1 MFYVIVIAV
10 VAVVVINV
18 NASVFIMAKSLQI
31 DRAVDGNL
39 KPVKDSDG
47 TLTGLEISTNK
58 VRTKALD
65 VMGNLNVFGAITT
78 STEKH
83 VSIIN
88 TGFFHSNGKV
98 FIPLNG
104 YIFEQTTTS
113 TRNEYVA
120 MIAPFNGRVLKVFA
134 RSENRCE
141 DVIIGFHKSSDN
153 TEVPNSTATSSVTV
167 NMPQDDITAEFDFR
181 DLDNT
186 FVAGD
191 IVAFSFEPEIA
202 SSDTNVT
209 VVLEYEVSK

>member
-1 MFYVIVIAV
+1 MIAL
-10 VAVVVINV
+10 VAAVAINAT
-18 NASVFIMAKSLQI
+18 ASVFIMAKDLQI

-47 TLTGLEISTNK
+47 TLTALEVSTDK

-65 VMGNLNVFGAITT
+65 VVGDVNVFGAITT

-83 VSIIN
+83 ISIIN
-88 TGFFHSNGKV
+88 TGFFHSSGKV

-120 MIAPFNGRVLKVFA
+120 MITPFAGRVLKVFA
-134 RSENRCE
+134 RSENRCD
-141 DVIIGFHKSSDN
+141 DVIIGFHKSSEG
-153 TEVPNSTATSSVTV
+153 TEVPNSTATSSVTIAMSV
-167 NMPQDDITAEFDFR
+167 DDTTAEFDFR
-181 DLDNT
+181 NLDNS

-191 IVAFSFEPEIA
+191 IVAFSFEPELA